1 MDGWMDGWMDMD
13 KKTTIIFNF
22 LIIFAIANN
31 ARSHKCWKSK
41 KKIPHM
47 QRFLVRI
54 MHRICE
60 LAYSVYSTYAKSAL
74 QPYSMHFLDILLTL
88 SLDQRDGRH
97 WQLRTPSWL
106 IEVQGFPKKATVSQ
120 IWKIFLSFSVMNR
133 EVNLSEKVST
143 CNI

>member
-1 MDGWMDGWMDMD
+1 
-13 KKTTIIFNF
+13 
-22 LIIFAIANN
+22 
-31 ARSHKCWKSK
+31 
-41 KKIPHM
+41 M

-97 WQLRTPSWL
+97 
-106 IEVQGFPKKATVSQ
+106 
-120 IWKIFLSFSVMNR
+120 
-133 EVNLSEKVST
+133 
-143 CNI
+143 